1 MIKKCL
7 GCGLALQDTDS
18 TKLGYTKDLKMTY
31 CVRCFRLKNYGEK
44 KETESVDEEYILNKV
59 NKSKGL
65 VFFLID
71 YLNLNKY
78 TLTIFKKIKLPKV
91 LVISK
96 SDTLRK
102 DMKFNK
108 IKSYL
113 NKVYNIK
120 EDIVFLSNKND
131 FKNVNIF
138 KIMDKYFSNTCFIMG
153 ITNAGKSTFINSL
166 LKKHNINKEIVTSNK
181 PNTTLDF
188 IKLKFDNYIVYDTPG
203 FDYLNLN
210 YKIINS
216 EIKPITYNIKKDTT
230 IIINN
235 AWELYFK
242 APNSITIYTT
252 HNSIKRVFKNIL
264 KRSIVSN
271 VPNNSDI
278 VIPGIGFINIK
289 NSCSILT
296 NLEVL
301 EIRPNISGEE
311 YE

>member
-1 MIKKCL
+1 MIKKCI
-7 GCGLALQDTDS
+7 GCGLIMQDS
-18 TKLGYTKDLKMTY
+18 NKEASGYTPNIKNDY
-31 CVRCFRLKNYGEK
+31 CMRCFRLKNYGEK
-44 KETESVDEEYILNKV
+44 KDNENVNEDLILNKV

-78 TLTIFKKIKLPKV
+78 TLSLFKKIKLPKV

-96 SDTLRK
+96 SDTLRR
-102 DMKFNK
+102 DMKYNK
-108 IKSYL
+108 IKKYL
-113 NKVYNIK
+113 NKVYNIE

-138 KIMDKYFSNTCFIMG
+138 KYMDKYFTNTCFIMG

-166 LKKHNINKEIVTSNK
+166 LKKHNIKKEIVTSNK

-188 IKLKFDNYIVYDTPG
+188 IKLKFDNYIIYDTPG

-210 YKIINS
+210 YKIVNN
-216 EIKPITYNIKKDTT
+216 EIKPLTFNIKKDTT

-235 AWELYFK
+235 AWELFFNE
-242 APNSITIYTT
+242 PNSVTIYTT
-252 HNSIKRVFKNIL
+252 HNSIKRVFKNVL
-264 KRSIVSN
+264 KTSIVN
-271 VPNNSDI
+271 KVFNNCDI
-278 VIPGIGFINIK
+278 VIPGIGFINVK
-289 NSCSILT
+289 NSCNVLT